1 MPVHSLSPA
10 LTEVASAT
18 SGAHSRSASDR
29 PGVIM
34 DIYQGTQVGQAPL
47 SLVLL
52 TSIATL

>member
-10 LTEVASAT
+10 LRLPVPPVEPTPALPVTDPVS
-18 SGAHSRSASDR
+18 SD
-29 PGVIM
+29 M

-47 SLVLL
+47 SLVLW